1 MERAPS
7 VKTNLAFVL
16 WLSQR
21 FPHSARFHR
30 GNKFSIF
37 TLARSI
43 RIPSLIRRS
52 TTAFS
57 KRQMALRCLC
67 HPILESLVTRR
78 QFSRRSTCLG
88 TLNSSKTWIPL
99 SIWVTNTNWE
109 ILHRSWTLSEL
120 SFVMPSMRVCIIT
133 AETLAHFWW
142 PYCLMLQPVLSYSS
156 SWRILDK
163 LDSIPKCCSF
173 HL

>member
-57 KRQMALRCLC
+57 KHQMALRCLC

-120 SFVMPSMRVCIIT
+120 SFVMPSMKVCNTT
-133 AETLAHFWW
+133 AETRAFLIELLSHGFFI
-142 PYCLMLQPVLSYSS
+142 SYSS